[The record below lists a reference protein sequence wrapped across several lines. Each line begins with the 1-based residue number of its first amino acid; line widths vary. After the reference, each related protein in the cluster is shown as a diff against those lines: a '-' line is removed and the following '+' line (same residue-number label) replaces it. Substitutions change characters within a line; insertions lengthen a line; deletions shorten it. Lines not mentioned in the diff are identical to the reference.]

1 MSSVTSSASA
11 RDTIPSLSVSNF
23 FSTSRNASS
32 GTSFSRFRL
41 SGTGSVTVTVHETET
56 SPLSAETAVTTA
68 VPAEA
73 AVTVTDVPVESL
85 SVTAPLSTLQFTAGF
100 EASSGTTATLNICVP
115 PTVRETGCSTAGV
128 GVSPV
133 TGVVSGTGSVTVTVH
148 ETETSLLSAETAVTT
163 AVPAEAAVTVT
174 DVPVESLSVT
184 APLSTLQF
192 TAGFEASSGTT
203 ATLNICVPPTV
214 RETGC
219 STAGVGVSPVTG
231 VVSGTGSVTVTVQ
244 TAVRLL
250 FSATTAFTSASP
262 AAIAVTFPS
271 FTVTIFSFEL
281 SQRTF

>member
-1 MSSVTSSASA
+1 MSSVTASASA

-23 FSTSRNASS
+23 FSTVRNSLS
-32 GTSFSRFRL
+32 GTSCSRFRL
-41 SGTGSVTVTVHETET
+41 
-56 SPLSAETAVTTA
+56 
-68 VPAEA
+68 
-73 AVTVTDVPVESL
+73 
-85 SVTAPLSTLQFTAGF
+85 
-100 EASSGTTATLNICVP
+100 
-115 PTVRETGCSTAGV
+115 
-128 GVSPV
+128 
-133 TGVVSGTGSVTVTVH
+133 SGTGSVTVTVH

-163 AVPAEAAVTVT
+163 AVPAESAVTVT
-174 DVPVESLSVT
+174 DVPVAALSVT

-203 ATLNICVPPTV
+203 ATLNVCVSPTV

-231 VVSGTGSVTVTVQ
+231 FSSGTGSVTVTVQ

-250 FSATTAFTSASP
+250 FSATTAFTSAFP